1 LLLSLLNHWFANC
14 LSQSSTMSSHDFGTN
29 TLCHLSVSRSAG
41 LLVSAVS
48 WNEWRAAPHSFCGEV
63 VVAMCVSTHHYQYTT
78 HTWLLV
84 GCGLSLSRP
93 SKLSSHRPTM
103 TDPAQPP
110 APKLELKMLVLPVMF
125 LFQKQVDF
133 KDPQILNAARI
144 GLLSVAVIALGTYF
158 MIKQSID
165 RKNNQKKIWIP
176 PKAPPSI
183 PFLSPPSEGPPKP
196 EDYTETTYHD
206 HEQKLVMEAIQGV
219 VLSCGIAAFMSF
231 KFDVHFSC
239 LMQAVMVPL
248 GLYENILVQKYIF
261 GSTQANLY
269 NELETPPAPGAVAVS
284 ATEEEEEEELPR
296 VEELDEEPKTTTS
309 TGTTEEKKDEVHSS
323 DDDDTVKVEKS
334 DANDID

>member
-1 LLLSLLNHWFANC
+1 
-14 LSQSSTMSSHDFGTN
+14 
-29 TLCHLSVSRSAG
+29 
-41 LLVSAVS
+41 
-48 WNEWRAAPHSFCGEV
+48 
-63 VVAMCVSTHHYQYTT
+63 
-78 HTWLLV
+78 
-84 GCGLSLSRP
+84 
-93 SKLSSHRPTM
+93 M

-133 KDPQILNAARI
+133 KDPMILNAARI
-144 GLLSVAVIALGTYF
+144 GLVSVAVIALGTYF

-206 HEQKLVMEAIQGV
+206 HEHKLVMEAIQGV
-219 VLSCGIAAFMSF
+219 LMSCGIAAFMSF
-231 KFDVHFSC
+231 KFAVHFSC
-239 LMQAVMVPL
+239 LMQAIMVPL
-248 GLYENILVQKYIF
+248 GLYENVLVQKYIF
-261 GSTQANLY
+261 GSAQEKLY
-269 NELETPPAPGAVAVS
+269 NELDTPPAPVAADA
-284 ATEEEEEEELPR
+284 ATTSEEEDETPR
-296 VEELDEEPKTTTS
+296 VEELDEEPNTTTA
-309 TGTTEEKKDEVHSS
+309 TGSSTEEKKDDVPSS